1 MAKEVSFVIK
11 IDDNGSAK
19 RVTADAEELGRVIR
33 GVQAESER
41 LKSDILTWSQA
52 SQAIDA
58 LQDSIDELQGVM
70 VDLTSA
76 YQVQLVAETQLATI
90 MRQRMNSTNE
100 EIQRIKDFC
109 SAQQELGVIGDEV
122 QLSGAQQ
129 MATFLKEKQSLETL
143 IPAMNNL
150 IAQQNGL
157 NATNQDAVSIGNM
170 MGKAM
175 QGQVEV
181 LQRVGV
187 TFDESQKQVL
197 QFGTESERA
206 AMLAEVITANVGNM
220 NAELAKTD
228 SGQQKQLENRLGD
241 VKEQLGGLVQGALP
255 FVTIAAQTM
264 ACVTNASKF
273 AASLAALGAA
283 FSLSTIKATALA
295 IHEKIVSVAQ
305 NMMAASGYAA
315 TAGTAAMTVAV
326 TALYAALTMG
336 LSVVITGIVA
346 LFSSMGDEADDAAQ
360 DVDLLKESTDAFGNA
375 SSNAKAEIDME
386 ISSLGALINGHKNAS
401 KKVSEL
407 NRKYGESFGYHRTA
421 AEWYDT
427 LIAKSKVYCEQVGYE
442 AQAKVLASQ
451 IAAKQLE
458 KESKESERY
467 QLGRQYWDGNGNIH
481 YNYENAAG
489 GKNYYDQLGGEISK
503 LTGEINTLQKQYD
516 SAIAHMVSAQK
527 KLDASRKSVDLS
539 RKNLKD
545 VSDQELTDNI
555 TQLENELKNTS
566 RSNEAER
573 TRLNKEIGRLKKEQK
588 RREENDK
595 RQQGVSTPKKT
606 PKKTKSTTRV
616 TANDTPITDPK
627 TLEDVGR
634 NISIYEARLKKT
646 NKDDVEKIK
655 LLTGL
660 IAKYKALQK
669 AIQEEI
675 DAADHTVALDTLEG
689 IDAEIQYQQQLR
701 GKASKENLAKIDKEI
716 KRLKDLKTAFED
728 SSHVALGIEQIET
741 YEQLDNEITF
751 YQKKLK
757 SATATERV
765 EIQKR
770 IKELEKL
777 RGKWDDVLSAMDK
790 PAGIGSLNS
799 MEELDRTISYY
810 SERQRKASGA
820 EVENIQ
826 RTINALQAKRDAL
839 TRVTELPAMQQ
850 ETAEL
855 DGLSGKRLKMELE
868 LIGIEGIKDKIRSLQ
883 KMLDDTKNPLGDEQ
897 RKEVTKLI
905 QTWGKYEK
913 VLKKSS
919 VKFSDAWAGI
929 KGIGGGV
936 ESITDALNGNGNA
949 WQMITGV
956 VDGAIQIYEGING
969 IISIIQALTGAT
981 GASNTVTAASGVA
994 ATAAA
999 TAKAAAAPEE
1009 VAASEATMEAV
1020 KEEAMA
1026 YRELAAS
1033 KFMAA
1038 YASIPFAGAGIAAGY
1053 IGMMQ
1058 GLVGSV
1064 AVTPFA
1070 NGGIVYGPTLA
1081 LMGEYAGAKSNP
1093 EVIAPLNKLK
1103 SLIGN
1108 NGGGGGGV
1116 YELKVKGRDL
1126 VAVLANETRINRKG
1140 TNIKI

>member
-228 SGQQKQLENRLGD
+228 AGQQKQLENTLGD

-273 AASLAALGAA
+273 AASLAALSAA
-283 FSLSTIKATALA
+283 FSISSIKATALA
-295 IHEKIVSVAQ
+295 IHEKVVSVAQ
-305 NMMAASGYAA
+305 NMVASSGYAA
-315 TAGTAAMTVAV
+315 TAGTAALTVAV

-386 ISSLGALINGHKNAS
+386 ISSLGTLINGHKNAS

-467 QLGRQYWDGNGNIH
+467 QLGQQYWDGNGHIH

-489 GKNYYDQLGGEISK
+489 GKNYYDQLGGEINK

-566 RSNEAER
+566 RSNAAER

-588 RREENDK
+588 RREDNDQK
-595 RQQGVSTPKKT
+595 QQGVSTPQKT
-606 PKKTKSTTRV
+606 PKKTRSTSKV

-646 NKDDVEKIK
+646 NKDDGEKIK

-660 IAKYKALQK
+660 IAKYKALQN

-689 IDAEIQYQQQLR
+689 IDAEIQYQQKLR

-741 YEQLDNEITF
+741 YEQLDNEIAF

-770 IKELEKL
+770 IKELERL

-799 MEELDRTISYY
+799 MEELDRAISYY
-810 SERQRKASGA
+810 SERQRKASGV

-883 KMLDDTKNPLGDEQ
+883 KMLDDTKNPLGEEQ

-919 VKFSDAWAGI
+919 VKFSEAWAGI

-956 VDGAIQIYEGING
+956 VDGAIQIYDGVKGVIQIIDDLSAALGI
-969 IISIIQALTGAT
+969 
-981 GASNTVTAASGVA
+981 SNAVTAASGA
-994 ATAAA
+994 AAA
-999 TAKAAAAPEE
+999 TAVSAKTAAAPEE
-1009 VAASEATMEAV
+1009 VAAV
-1020 KEEAMA
+1020 KAEAMA

-1033 KFMAA
+1033 EFMAA
-1038 YASIPFAGAGIAAGY
+1038 HAYIPFAGAGIAAGF

-1081 LMGEYAGAKSNP
+1081 LMGEYAGAKNNP
-1093 EVIAPLNKLK
+1093 EVIEPLNKLK

-1108 NGGGGGGV
+1108 NGGGGGV

>member
-228 SGQQKQLENRLGD
+228 AGQQKQLENTLGD
-241 VKEQLGGLVQGALP
+241 VKEQLGGLVQGVLP

-273 AASLAALGAA
+273 AASLAALSAA
-283 FSLSTIKATALA
+283 FSISSIKATALA
-295 IHEKIVSVAQ
+295 IHEKVVSVAQ
-305 NMMAASGYAA
+305 NMVASSGYAA
-315 TAGTAAMTVAV
+315 TAGTAALTVAV

-386 ISSLGALINGHKNAS
+386 ISSLGTLINGHKNAS

-467 QLGRQYWDGNGNIH
+467 QLGQQYWDGNGHIH

-489 GKNYYDQLGGEISK
+489 GKNYYDQLGGEINK

-566 RSNEAER
+566 RSNAAER

-588 RREENDK
+588 RREDNDQK
-595 RQQGVSTPKKT
+595 QQGVSTPQKT
-606 PKKTKSTTRV
+606 PKKTRSTSKV

-646 NKDDVEKIK
+646 NKDDGEKIK

-660 IAKYKALQK
+660 IAKYKALQN

-689 IDAEIQYQQQLR
+689 IDAEIQYQQKLR

-741 YEQLDNEITF
+741 YEQLDNEIAF

-770 IKELEKL
+770 IKELERL

-799 MEELDRTISYY
+799 MEELDRAISYY
-810 SERQRKASGA
+810 SERQRKASGV

-883 KMLDDTKNPLGDEQ
+883 KMLDDTKNPLGEEQ

-919 VKFSDAWAGI
+919 VKFSEAWAGI

-956 VDGAIQIYEGING
+956 VDGAIQIYDGVKGVIQIIDDLSAALGI
-969 IISIIQALTGAT
+969 
-981 GASNTVTAASGVA
+981 SNAANAVTAASGA
-994 ATAAA
+994 AAA
-999 TAKAAAAPEE
+999 TAVSAKTAAAPEE
-1009 VAASEATMEAV
+1009 VAAV
-1020 KEEAMA
+1020 KAEAMA

-1033 KFMAA
+1033 EFMAA
-1038 YASIPFAGAGIAAGY
+1038 HAYIPFAGAGIAAGF

-1081 LMGEYAGAKSNP
+1081 LMGEYAGAKNNP

-1108 NGGGGGGV
+1108 NGGGGGV

>member
-70 VDLTSA
+70 VDLSSA

-228 SGQQKQLENRLGD
+228 AGQQKQLENTLGD

-273 AASLAALGAA
+273 AASLAALSAA
-283 FSLSTIKATALA
+283 FSISSIKATALA

-336 LSVVITGIVA
+336 ISVIITGLVA

-386 ISSLGALINGHKNAS
+386 ISSLGTLINGHKNAS

-467 QLGRQYWDGNGNIH
+467 QLGQQYWDGNGHIH

-489 GKNYYDQLGGEISK
+489 GKNYYDQLGGEINK

-527 KLDASRKSVDLS
+527 KLDASRTSVDLS

-555 TQLENELKNTS
+555 TQLQNELNNTS
-566 RSNEAER
+566 RSNAAER

-588 RREENDK
+588 RREDNDQK
-595 RQQGVSTPKKT
+595 QQGVSTPQKT
-606 PKKTKSTTRV
+606 PKKTKSTTKV

-646 NKDDVEKIK
+646 NKDDGEKIK

-660 IAKYKALQK
+660 IAKYKALQN

-689 IDAEIQYQQQLR
+689 IDAEIQYQQKLR

-741 YEQLDNEITF
+741 YEQLDNEIAF

-770 IKELEKL
+770 IKELERL

-799 MEELDRTISYY
+799 MEELDRAISYY
-810 SERQRKASGA
+810 SERQRKASGV

-883 KMLDDTKNPLGDEQ
+883 KMLDDTKNPLGEEQ

-919 VKFSDAWAGI
+919 VKFSEAWAGI

-956 VDGAIQIYEGING
+956 VDGAIQIYDGVKGVIQIIDDLSAALGI
-969 IISIIQALTGAT
+969 
-981 GASNTVTAASGVA
+981 SNAVTAASGAAA
-994 ATAAA
+994 ATAAS
-999 TAKAAAAPEE
+999 AKTAAAPEE
-1009 VAASEATMEAV
+1009 VAAV
-1020 KEEAMA
+1020 KAEAMA

-1033 KFMAA
+1033 EFMAA
-1038 YASIPFAGAGIAAGY
+1038 HAYIPFAGAGIAAGF

-1081 LMGEYAGAKSNP
+1081 LMGEYAGAKNNP

-1108 NGGGGGGV
+1108 NGGGGGV

>member
-386 ISSLGALINGHKNAS
+386 ISSLGTLINGHKNAS

-555 TQLENELKNTS
+555 TQLQNELNNTS
-566 RSNEAER
+566 RSNAAER

-606 PKKTKSTTRV
+606 PKKTRSTTNV

-646 NKDDVEKIK
+646 NKDDGEKIK

-689 IDAEIQYQQQLR
+689 IDAEIQYQQKLR

-741 YEQLDNEITF
+741 YEQLDNEIAF

-770 IKELEKL
+770 IKELERL
-777 RGKWDDVLSAMDK
+777 RGKWDDVLQAMDK

-799 MEELDRTISYY
+799 MEELDRAISYY

-919 VKFSDAWAGI
+919 VKFSEAWAGI

-1009 VAASEATMEAV
+1009 VAASAATMAAV
-1020 KEEAMA
+1020 KAEAMA

-1033 KFMAA
+1033 EFMAA
-1038 YASIPFAGAGIAAGY
+1038 HAYIPFAGAGIAAGY

-1081 LMGEYAGAKSNP
+1081 LMGEYAGAKNNP

-1108 NGGGGGGV
+1108 NGGGGGV

>member
-70 VDLTSA
+70 VDLSSA

-228 SGQQKQLENRLGD
+228 AGQQKQLENTLGD

-273 AASLAALGAA
+273 AASLAALSAA
-283 FSLSTIKATALA
+283 FSISSIKATALA
-295 IHEKIVSVAQ
+295 IHEKVVSVAQ
-305 NMMAASGYAA
+305 NMVASSGYAA
-315 TAGTAAMTVAV
+315 TAGTAALTVAV

-386 ISSLGALINGHKNAS
+386 ISSLGTLINGHKNAS

-467 QLGRQYWDGNGNIH
+467 QLGQQYWDGNGHIH

-489 GKNYYDQLGGEISK
+489 GKNYYDQLGGEINK

-527 KLDASRKSVDLS
+527 KLDASRTSVDLS

-555 TQLENELKNTS
+555 TQLQNELNNTS
-566 RSNEAER
+566 RSNAAER

-588 RREENDK
+588 RREDNDQK
-595 RQQGVSTPKKT
+595 QQGVSTPQKT
-606 PKKTKSTTRV
+606 PKKTKSTTKV

-646 NKDDVEKIK
+646 NKDDGEKIK

-660 IAKYKALQK
+660 IAKYKALQN

-689 IDAEIQYQQQLR
+689 IDAEIQYQQKLR

-741 YEQLDNEITF
+741 YEQLDNEIAF

-770 IKELEKL
+770 IKELERL

-799 MEELDRTISYY
+799 MEELDRAISYY
-810 SERQRKASGA
+810 SERQRKASGV

-883 KMLDDTKNPLGDEQ
+883 KMLDDTKNPLGEEQ

-919 VKFSDAWAGI
+919 VKFSEAWAGI

-949 WQMITGV
+949 WQMIMGV
-956 VDGAIQIYEGING
+956 VDGAIQIYDGVKGVIQIIDDLSAALGI
-969 IISIIQALTGAT
+969 
-981 GASNTVTAASGVA
+981 SNAVTAASGAAA
-994 ATAAA
+994 ATAAS
-999 TAKAAAAPEE
+999 AKTAAAPEE
-1009 VAASEATMEAV
+1009 VAAV
-1020 KEEAMA
+1020 KAEAMA

-1033 KFMAA
+1033 EFMAA
-1038 YASIPFAGAGIAAGY
+1038 HAYIPFAGAGIAAGF

-1081 LMGEYAGAKSNP
+1081 LMGEYAGAKNNP

-1108 NGGGGGGV
+1108 NGGGGGV

>member
-228 SGQQKQLENRLGD
+228 AGQQKQLENTLGD

-273 AASLAALGAA
+273 AASLAALSAA
-283 FSLSTIKATALA
+283 FSISSIKATALA
-295 IHEKIVSVAQ
+295 IHEKVVSVAQ
-305 NMMAASGYAA
+305 NMVASSGYAA
-315 TAGTAAMTVAV
+315 TAGTAALTVAV

-386 ISSLGALINGHKNAS
+386 ISSLGTLINGHKNAS

-467 QLGRQYWDGNGNIH
+467 QLGQQYWDGNGHIH

-489 GKNYYDQLGGEISK
+489 GKNYYDQLGGEINK

-566 RSNEAER
+566 RSNAAER

-588 RREENDK
+588 RREDNDQK
-595 RQQGVSTPKKT
+595 QQGVSTPQKT
-606 PKKTKSTTRV
+606 PKKTRSTSKV

-646 NKDDVEKIK
+646 NKDDGEKIK

-660 IAKYKALQK
+660 IAKYKALQN

-689 IDAEIQYQQQLR
+689 IDAEIQYQQKLR

-741 YEQLDNEITF
+741 YEQLDNEIAF

-770 IKELEKL
+770 IKELERL

-799 MEELDRTISYY
+799 MEELDRAISYY
-810 SERQRKASGA
+810 SERQRKASGV

-883 KMLDDTKNPLGDEQ
+883 KMLDDTKNPLGEEQ

-919 VKFSDAWAGI
+919 VKFSEAWAGI

-956 VDGAIQIYEGING
+956 VDGAIQIYDGVKGVIQIIDDLSAALGI
-969 IISIIQALTGAT
+969 
-981 GASNTVTAASGVA
+981 SNAVTAASGA
-994 ATAAA
+994 AAA
-999 TAKAAAAPEE
+999 TAVSAKTAAAPEE
-1009 VAASEATMEAV
+1009 VAAV
-1020 KEEAMA
+1020 KAEAMA

-1033 KFMAA
+1033 EFMAA
-1038 YASIPFAGAGIAAGY
+1038 HAYIPFAGAGIAAGF

-1081 LMGEYAGAKSNP
+1081 LMGEYAGAKNNP

-1108 NGGGGGGV
+1108 NGGGGGV

>member
-228 SGQQKQLENRLGD
+228 AGQQKQLENTLGD

-273 AASLAALGAA
+273 AASLAALSAA

-336 LSVVITGIVA
+336 ISVIITGLVA

-386 ISSLGALINGHKNAS
+386 ISSLGTLINGHKNAS

-467 QLGRQYWDGNGNIH
+467 QLGRQYWDGNGYIH

-595 RQQGVSTPKKT
+595 RQQGVSTPQQT
-606 PKKTKSTTRV
+606 PKKTRSTSKD
-616 TANDTPITDPK
+616 TANNTPITDPK

-728 SSHVALGIEQIET
+728 SSHVALGIDQIET

-770 IKELEKL
+770 IKELERL

-799 MEELDRTISYY
+799 MEELDRAISYY
-810 SERQRKASGA
+810 NERQRKASGA

-919 VKFSDAWAGI
+919 VKFSEAWAGI

-1009 VAASEATMEAV
+1009 VAASAATMTAV
-1020 KEEAMA
+1020 KAEAMA

-1033 KFMAA
+1033 EFMAA
-1038 YASIPFAGAGIAAGY
+1038 HAYIPFAGAGIAAGF

-1081 LMGEYAGAKSNP
+1081 LMGEYAGAKNNP

-1108 NGGGGGGV
+1108 NGGGGGV

>member
-228 SGQQKQLENRLGD
+228 AGQQKQLENTLGD

-273 AASLAALGAA
+273 AASLAALSAA

-336 LSVVITGIVA
+336 ISVIITGLVA

-386 ISSLGALINGHKNAS
+386 ISSLGTLINGHKNAS

-467 QLGRQYWDGNGNIH
+467 QLGRQYWDGNGYIH

-595 RQQGVSTPKKT
+595 RQQGVSTPQKT
-606 PKKTKSTTRV
+606 PKKTRSTSKD
-616 TANDTPITDPK
+616 TANNTPITDPK

-728 SSHVALGIEQIET
+728 SSHVALGIDQIET

-770 IKELEKL
+770 IKELERL

-799 MEELDRTISYY
+799 MEELDRAISYY
-810 SERQRKASGA
+810 NERQRKASGA

-919 VKFSDAWAGI
+919 VKFSEAWAGI

-1009 VAASEATMEAV
+1009 VAASAATMTAV
-1020 KEEAMA
+1020 KAEAMA

-1033 KFMAA
+1033 EFMAA
-1038 YASIPFAGAGIAAGY
+1038 HAYIPFAGAGIAAGF

-1081 LMGEYAGAKSNP
+1081 LMGEYAGAKNNP

-1108 NGGGGGGV
+1108 NGGGGGV

>member
-228 SGQQKQLENRLGD
+228 AGQQKQLENTLGD

-273 AASLAALGAA
+273 AASLAALSAA
-283 FSLSTIKATALA
+283 FSISSIKATALA
-295 IHEKIVSVAQ
+295 IHEKVVSVAQ
-305 NMMAASGYAA
+305 NMVASSGYAA
-315 TAGTAAMTVAV
+315 TAGTAALTVAV

-386 ISSLGALINGHKNAS
+386 ISSLGTLINGHKNAS

-467 QLGRQYWDGNGNIH
+467 QLGQQYWDGNGHIH

-489 GKNYYDQLGGEISK
+489 GKNYYDQLGGEINK

-566 RSNEAER
+566 RSNAAER

-588 RREENDK
+588 RREDNDQK
-595 RQQGVSTPKKT
+595 QQGVSTPKKT
-606 PKKTKSTTRV
+606 PKKTRSTSKV

-646 NKDDVEKIK
+646 NKDDGEKIK

-660 IAKYKALQK
+660 IAKYKALQN

-689 IDAEIQYQQQLR
+689 IDAEIQYQQKLR

-741 YEQLDNEITF
+741 YEQLDNEIAF

-770 IKELEKL
+770 IKELERL

-799 MEELDRTISYY
+799 MEELDRAISYY
-810 SERQRKASGA
+810 SERQRKASGV

-883 KMLDDTKNPLGDEQ
+883 KMLDDTKNPLGEEQ

-919 VKFSDAWAGI
+919 VKFSEAWAGI

-956 VDGAIQIYEGING
+956 VDGAIQIYDGVKGVIQIIDDLSAALGI
-969 IISIIQALTGAT
+969 
-981 GASNTVTAASGVA
+981 SNAVTAASGAAA
-994 ATAAA
+994 ATAAS
-999 TAKAAAAPEE
+999 AKTAAAPEE
-1009 VAASEATMEAV
+1009 VAAV
-1020 KEEAMA
+1020 KAEAMA

-1033 KFMAA
+1033 EFMAA
-1038 YASIPFAGAGIAAGY
+1038 HAYIPFAGAGIAAGF

-1081 LMGEYAGAKSNP
+1081 LMGEYAGAKNNP

-1108 NGGGGGGV
+1108 NGGGGGV

>member
-228 SGQQKQLENRLGD
+228 AGQQKQLENTLGD

-273 AASLAALGAA
+273 AASLAALSAA

-336 LSVVITGIVA
+336 ISVIITGLVA

-386 ISSLGALINGHKNAS
+386 ISSLGTLINGHKNAS

-467 QLGRQYWDGNGNIH
+467 QLGRQYWDGNGYIH

-595 RQQGVSTPKKT
+595 RQQGVSTPQKT
-606 PKKTKSTTRV
+606 PKKTRSTSKD
-616 TANDTPITDPK
+616 TANNTPITDPK

-728 SSHVALGIEQIET
+728 SSHVALGIDQIET

-770 IKELEKL
+770 IKELERL

-799 MEELDRTISYY
+799 MEELDRAISYY
-810 SERQRKASGA
+810 NERQRKASGA

-919 VKFSDAWAGI
+919 VKFSEAWAGI

-1009 VAASEATMEAV
+1009 VAASAATMTAV
-1020 KEEAMA
+1020 KAEAMA

-1033 KFMAA
+1033 EFMAA
-1038 YASIPFAGAGIAAGY
+1038 HAYIPFAGAGIAAGF
-1053 IGMMQ
+1053 IGMLQ

>member
-228 SGQQKQLENRLGD
+228 AGQQKQLENTLGD

-283 FSLSTIKATALA
+283 FSISTIKATALA

-336 LSVVITGIVA
+336 ISVIITGLVA

-386 ISSLGALINGHKNAS
+386 ISSLGTLINGHKNAS

-516 SAIAHMVSAQK
+516 SAIAHTVSAQK

-555 TQLENELKNTS
+555 TRLENELKNTS

-606 PKKTKSTTRV
+606 PKKTRSTSKV

-646 NKDDVEKIK
+646 NKDDGEKIK

-741 YEQLDNEITF
+741 YEQLDNEIAF

-770 IKELEKL
+770 IKELERL

-799 MEELDRTISYY
+799 MEELDRAISYY
-810 SERQRKASGA
+810 NERQRKASGV

-855 DGLSGKRLKMELE
+855 DGLSGKKLRMELE

-1009 VAASEATMEAV
+1009 VAASSATMEAV
-1020 KEEAMA
+1020 KAEAMA

-1038 YASIPFAGAGIAAGY
+1038 HASIPFAGAGIAAGF

-1081 LMGEYAGAKSNP
+1081 LMGEYAGAKNNP

-1108 NGGGGGGV
+1108 NGGGGGV